1 MTFTNALKATE
12 RSLKLMAIRA
22 GVRIGALVAPS
33 RTAAL
38 IARRFF
44 ATEKPAVAANAFHAQ
59 RASAR

>member
-1 MTFTNALKATE
+1 MTFTSVLKATE
-12 RSLKLMAIRA
+12 RSLKLVAIRA

-44 ATEKPAVAANAFHAQ
+44 CDGEAAVAANALHAQ
-59 RASAR
+59 RARAR